1 MIKKI
6 LNFYIHVN
14 INELRT
20 TTRTWT
26 LGYEPR
32 MLPVTPIRDVRAVWE
47 NRIPVLW
54 VEARYNNHYTNTAF
68 EELKQVPAY

>member
-1 MIKKI
+1 MIKKN

-32 MLPVTPIRDVRAVWE
+32 MLPVTPIRDVRAISR
-47 NRIPVLW
+47 NQTGALW
-54 VEARYNNHYTNTAF
+54 VEVRRSIIK
-68 EELKQVPAY
+68 L